1 MESKVLVIKIG
12 GSILCPN
19 LTDSFNV
26 PFVIE
31 FRDQILHPY
40 IAKGYK
46 FVITVGGGQLARKFQ
61 GRLKEFSISERYQHR
76 VGIISTLMNA
86 VCFQSVIPEIAHQRI
101 IALDDYLQIFKF
113 VNSKTFEKTH
123 VLLSCGGYKAE
134 SSTDMDAVLL
144 AMRVGAN
151 RVISLK
157 NIDGIYD
164 LDPRVYPNA
173 RLIEEMDW
181 KKYMQIINS
190 ANSHN
195 PGDSWAIDPVAS
207 KEAMENN
214 IDFVVVGRDLENL
227 KKVLD
232 DKKFIGSTVN

>member
-1 MESKVLVIKIG
+1 MESKIVVIKIG
-12 GSILCPN
+12 GSILCPD
-19 LTDSFNV
+19 LIDSFNV
-26 PFVIE
+26 PFAME
-31 FRDQILHPY
+31 FKDQILHPY
-40 IAKGYK
+40 IAKGFK

-61 GRLKEFSISERYQHR
+61 GRLNEFSISESFQHR

-113 VNSKTFEKTH
+113 VNSKTFEKSN

-144 AMRVGAN
+144 AMRTGVDT
-151 RVISLK
+151 VISLK

-164 LDPRVYPNA
+164 SDPKVYPNA
-173 RLIEEMDW
+173 RLIPKMDW
-181 KKYMQIINS
+181 AKYMEIIYS

-195 PGDSWAIDPVAS
+195 PGDSWAIDPIAS
-207 KEAMENN
+207 KQAMENN
-214 IDFVVVGRDLENL
+214 ISFTVIGRDLENL
-227 KKVLD
+227 KNVLD
-232 DKKFIGSTVN
+232 KKPFVGTTVN